1 MISDETPLLPDVVRA
16 YPFSWDSGFVWPP
29 ETEERENLAYARA
42 VLEACLPRT
51 VLASPEPPEEPAV
64 WEREDDEYPEWTGI
78 RAVLRG
84 HMPYARHV
92 TAGRM
97 AGAGAECARLGVGT
111 TDFEEIWTR
120 RITAWI
126 AEQTVIWCGLVVD
139 DEKALT
145 PRPPVPAVL
154 PPVRTAGFSAG
165 RSGAGVRSPASRI
178 PAHLARP
185 APAHAACAAAPGTIP
200 PPGSP
205 ARTAYGPASVP
216 PRP

>member
-1 MISDETPLLPDVVRA
+1 MISNETPLLPDAVRA
-16 YPFSWDSGFVWPP
+16 YPFSWGSGFVWPP
-29 ETEERENLAYARA
+29 ETEEREENLAYARA

-97 AGAGAECARLGVGT
+97 AGARAECARLGVDT

-126 AEQTVIWCGLVVD
+126 AEQTLIWCGLMVD

-145 PRPPVPAVL
+145 PWLMDLAELYARRGTAVEKAVWALRHTRAVPESRAALTRLAACEELPDEIRARIADELRSRP
-154 PPVRTAGFSAG
+154 GH
-165 RSGAGVRSPASRI
+165 RSPPS
-178 PAHLARP
+178 
-185 APAHAACAAAPGTIP
+185 
-200 PPGSP
+200 
-205 ARTAYGPASVP
+205 

>member
-1 MISDETPLLPDVVRA
+1 MNSEETPLLPDVVRA

-29 ETEERENLAYARA
+29 ETDEGEESLAYARA
-42 VLEACLPRT
+42 ALEACLPRAA
-51 VLASPEPPEEPAV
+51 LASPEPPEEPVV
-64 WEREDDEYPEWTGI
+64 WESGDGGDGEYPAWTGV

-97 AGAGAECARLGVGT
+97 AAARAECARHGVDT

-126 AEQTVIWCGLVVD
+126 AEQTLGWCGLMVD

-145 PRPPVPAVL
+145 PWLMDLAELYARRGMAVEKAVWALRHTAAVPESRAALTRLAAYEGL
-154 PPVRTAGFSAG
+154 PDEIRA
-165 RSGAGVRSPASRI
+165 RI
-178 PAHLARP
+178 AEELR
-185 APAHAACAAAPGTIP
+185 
-200 PPGSP
+200 
-205 ARTAYGPASVP
+205 
-216 PRP
+216 